1 MVQVY
6 TSFTYGGVGTCRR
19 IKDELNGKLAKE
31 GKTWDQVVNDAVQ
44 NLSWKEPVVQEE
56 NREFTVQ
63 QLVREAEELGAMLD
77 RIEKQL

>member
-6 TSFTYGGVGTCRR
+6 TSFTYGGAGTCRR

>member
-6 TSFTYGGVGTCRR
+6 TSFAYGGVGTCRR
-19 IKDELNGKLAKE
+19 IKDELTQELTKE

-44 NLSWKEPVVQEE
+44 SLSWKEPVVQKE

-63 QLVREAEELGAMLD
+63 QLVREAEDLNSMLD
-77 RIEKQL
+77 RIEKKL